1 LDYFIL
7 VVRNW
12 LNNVHVECV
21 VSKPQKMHDFLS
33 NEITSIEEHKKLIKE
48 KKMFEKNYDEI

>member
-1 LDYFIL
+1 L

-12 LNNVHVECV
+12 LNDVHVECV